1 MRAVWLIARSVLL
14 EGVRRKEIYAIV
26 LISCLIIA
34 GIMSI
39 DFFGLRGLTKFY
51 CEVSLQVMST
61 AAALTTIALAARQLP
76 REFEARTIYP
86 LLAKPVSRMT
96 FLVGKLV
103 GVMMAAAFCFALFM
117 AIYIAG
123 TWYMGGR
130 ISPGLLLQ
138 YVYLQML
145 GLLILATLAFC
156 LSLWLNLDA
165 AMTIGAV
172 LYFAASIIMTSI
184 AYLYDFVGPIGKWVL
199 KASLYGLPQLRLLD
213 LSEKVVHSDVWSSI
227 PAWAIA
233 ALTGYALVYS
243 GLYLALAYISFRRKP
258 L

>member
-1 MRAVWLIARSVLL
+1 MRAIWLIARSVLL
-14 EGVRRKEIYAIV
+14 EAVRRKEIYAIV

-86 LLAKPVSRMT
+86 LLAKPVSRMS
-96 FLVGKLV
+96 FILGKLL
-103 GVMMAAAFCFALFM
+103 GVMLAAAFCFALFM
-117 AIYIAG
+117 AIYIGG
-123 TWYMGGR
+123 TIYMGGR
-130 ISPGLLLQ
+130 ISPLLILQ
-138 YVYLQML
+138 YVYLQLL

-156 LSLWLNLDA
+156 LSLWLNFDA

-184 AYLYDFVGPIGKWVL
+184 SYLYDFVGSVGKLVL
-199 KASLYGLPQLRLLD
+199 KASLYGLPQLRLVD
-213 LSEKVVHSDVWSSI
+213 LSEKVVHSDVWSPI

-233 ALTGYALVYS
+233 ALTCYAFVYS